1 MTSIRSNVTQVTST
15 YNATDVLTNVEVAAP
30 EKISSENNNGKGILT
45 PNFTQQQIILAQR
58 AIENAIKSIK
68 IAGNRITKM
77 SILPVSDPSTITDRV
92 VEANKGLK
100 MFGLSQEELKR
111 DKDSGKPEIFFKIDL
126 LFEKALTPKEQA
138 DIQNTVKTSISEAQQ
153 AVAECFKYGDFF
165 IRYFEKSEITSE
177 TTVADIIDKPESF
190 AKRVLAKWKN
200 SNIPTE
206 GNIDDSDLEALTGFV
221 KNYFKDEDPSKK
233 ITDVSP
239 TDDPKKAVGELQ
251 TVIGNSFI
259 EDKNKSKALVVRD
272 PNVGAI
278 QNKDQKSTELAVA
291 NDNKNLPA
299 VADKQNTQV
308 ANVGEP
314 SIANPK
320 KEDIEDAEYRDVTE
334 PEKVVNT
341 QISALDLV
349 KDTLDS
355 KLLAGPTK
363 IWYGDY
369 NYNFYFEIV
378 KEPSIVVG
386 TSNKISTVLKVNK
399 DAGRKA
405 VARKAAGL
413 LGNIAKAA
421 VGGALSAANDFQQGK
436 KSNIY

>member
-1 MTSIRSNVTQVTST
+1 MQESNVILREEGTGNPGQSNPPREQIRKDLGVEWGLGPLASDNKRVLANKVYATFYKDTGEFAGEISYVGKDPNNPEVIYNGSSIKNLDKNIAIKVNEDNNKVSPLYKWAPSGKILSALKSVNNKVSLTSIRSNVTQVTST

-299 VADKQNTQV
+299 VADKQNTQY
-308 ANVGEP
+308 
-314 SIANPK
+314 S
-320 KEDIEDAEYRDVTE
+320 YR
-334 PEKVVNT
+334 
-341 QISALDLV
+341 I
-349 KDTLDS
+349 
-355 KLLAGPTK
+355 
-363 IWYGDY
+363 
-369 NYNFYFEIV
+369 
-378 KEPSIVVG
+378 
-386 TSNKISTVLKVNK
+386 
-399 DAGRKA
+399 
-405 VARKAAGL
+405 
-413 LGNIAKAA
+413 
-421 VGGALSAANDFQQGK
+421 
-436 KSNIY
+436 